1 MRAARNEDA
10 SYRLISP
17 ALLHIFDQTMSMVPF
32 ATRTDMIDALKNADV
47 KASAVETFLGNLL
60 LEHSLPN
67 SATQL
72 RRLWVEHARDMY
84 PEEDNDIPEA
94 AGGGAF
100 GAVVATP
107 PGSPPPPTSP
117 K

>member
-1 MRAARNEDA
+1 
-10 SYRLISP
+10 
-17 ALLHIFDQTMSMVPF
+17 MVPF

-84 PEEDNDIPEA
+84 PVDDDDDIPKA